1 MEKMNKEQKEAFGF
15 GLTTGI
21 VVGVLA
27 IWIVVLII
35 SIGHKELRYDPNF
48 LLNSNNWKIDTVT
61 TIIGKD
67 TTRTYK
73 FSEIHEKK

>member
-1 MEKMNKEQKEAFGF
+1 MNKEEKEAFGSGF
-15 GLTTGI
+15 GIGFMA
-21 VVGVLA
+21 GGLA
-27 IWIVVLII
+27 IWLVVLIF
-35 SIGHKELRYDPNF
+35 SIWHKELRYTPNF
-48 LLNSNNWKIDTVT
+48 LLNSNEWKIDTVT